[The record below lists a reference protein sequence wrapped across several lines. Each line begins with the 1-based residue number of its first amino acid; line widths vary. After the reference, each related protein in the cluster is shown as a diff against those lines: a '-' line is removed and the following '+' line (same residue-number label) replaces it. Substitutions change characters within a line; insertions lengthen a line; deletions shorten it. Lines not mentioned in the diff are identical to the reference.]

1 MLVMLIFF
9 LYWRNVNY
17 SRTPEKFQGKRVLV
31 VGTGP
36 TVHKYFIIN
45 LLCCFSNY
53 IHVLKR
59 TNYQH
64 LIIYPSQFAHKQTD
78 TIYKFNC
85 ILLKKNCT
93 CLGESGSDIINEI
106 SKYASKCAI
115 AIRGKHGHLIPRIQ
129 GNGRV
134 TDLNTN
140 RCRYSNPYVFGDWIG
155 YVNQMAKKVLSTF
168 APDSDQK
175 KV

>member
-1 MLVMLIFF
+1 MLF
-9 LYWRNVNY
+9 LQQHTRPKKN
-17 SRTPEKFQGKRVLV
+17 EL
-31 VGTGP
+31 P
-36 TVHKYFIIN
+36 TFDYLPIPI
-45 LLCCFSNY
+45 
-53 IHVLKR
+53 R
-59 TNYQH
+59 
-64 LIIYPSQFAHKQTD
+64 AQTD
-78 TIYKFNC
+78 RYYTQIQLYS
-85 ILLKKNCT
+85 LKKNKNCA

>member
-1 MLVMLIFF
+1 MLIFF
-9 LYWRNVNY
+9 LYGRNVNY

-36 TVHKYFIIN
+36 TVHKYCIIN
-45 LLCCFSNY
+45 LLCCFCNN

-64 LIIYPSQFAHKQTD
+64 LIIYPSLYYTQIQL
-78 TIYKFNC
+78 YS
-85 ILLKKNCT
+85 LLKKKCT

>member
-1 MLVMLIFF
+1 MHIKISYMTSV
-9 LYWRNVNY
+9 
-17 SRTPEKFQGKRVLV
+17 
-31 VGTGP
+31 
-36 TVHKYFIIN
+36 
-45 LLCCFSNY
+45 
-53 IHVLKR
+53 
-59 TNYQH
+59 
-64 LIIYPSQFAHKQTD
+64 
-78 TIYKFNC
+78 
-85 ILLKKNCT
+85 
-93 CLGESGSDIINEI
+93 GESGSDIANEI

-155 YVNQMAKKVLSTF
+155 YVNQMAKKWISVF

-175 KV
+175 RVRLTALKGCLSNILSSTS